1 MAKRFTFRFDTLLK
15 IRRQREDEHKRIVAD
30 RLTEIARVQQEID
43 GLQRQITDELQAV
56 RDGQSPGTIDMQ
68 KIVRHRHWLG
78 RLHKSILD
86 SQARQ
91 GYLEGQ
97 LVQERAALAEAA
109 KQRRI
114 LEKLKEHQLE
124 RYRIEQN
131 RQETREADDL
141 TGVRFV
147 FEGVSPASDS
157 AAFSKS

>member
-1 MAKRFTFRFDTLLK
+1 
-15 IRRQREDEHKRIVAD
+15 
-30 RLTEIARVQQEID
+30 
-43 GLQRQITDELQAV
+43 
-56 RDGQSPGTIDMQ
+56 
-68 KIVRHRHWLG
+68 
-78 RLHKSILD
+78 
-86 SQARQ
+86 
-91 GYLEGQ
+91 
-97 LVQERAALAEAA
+97 VQERAALAEAA